1 MMDRNTK
8 CLYVTG
14 LFLIFLISACTG
26 ARPVTLRS
34 YSPAFTAD
42 LGEYKGKRVYLMNFD
57 NQARDTTNFAYFSP
71 DKAFV
76 YSGDSLIHNYFW
88 YAFEKAFVGLGMT
101 VSNDDKPDLTAP
113 AMWLTLKSVTD
124 DKYEVDVKLNKWE
137 YLVFRKMYTV
147 TGDQVPETNRTKEIL
162 EKRAYRMTNQLI
174 QAVLT
179 DPAFKEIFFKTEAEL
194 ASPPGR

>member
-1 MMDRNTK
+1 MDRKTK
-8 CLYVTG
+8 CLYLAG
-14 LFLIFLISACTG
+14 LFLIFLLSACTG

-42 LGEYKGKRVYLMNFD
+42 LGDYKGKRVYLMNFD
-57 NQARDTTNFAYFSP
+57 NQAQDTTNFAYYSP

-88 YAFEKAFVGLGMT
+88 YSFEKAFVSLGVAVT
-101 VSNDDKPDLTAP
+101 NEDKPDLAAP

-124 DKYEVDVKLNKWE
+124 DKYQVEVKINKRD
-137 YLVFRKMYTV
+137 YLVFLKIYTI
-147 TGDQVPETNRTKEIL
+147 TGDPVPAANREKDFL
-162 EKRAYRMTNQLI
+162 EKRAYQMTSQLI
-174 QAVLT
+174 QTVLT
-179 DPAFKEIFFKTEAEL
+179 DPAFKEAFFKAAAEL